1 MRQVEGQTRQHA
13 RLLNLYGIDKII
25 VCINKMDDKIIN
37 YSQDRFNEIK
47 NEVYKMLK
55 KIFGDKKV
63 KQFPFI
69 PISGFKGDNL
79 INKSKNM
86 ISWYKGWNITIKK
99 QEISGYTLLDALN
112 NAIKP
117 PKRSNKKPLRMP
129 VSGIYKISGIGDVI
143 AGRIEQGILR
153 KGINVRFYPSNCGGK
168 VQSIEMH
175 NKPVEIGKSGDN
187 VGINIRGLKDI
198 KPKEGDIMFIENDES
213 DANPPKPVTTFTT
226 MIYVQD
232 HPGQLKVGY
241 TPVIHIRT
249 AKTPANMIDIQWKRN
264 ILKTGKDKI
273 ESPGYIEKGD
283 EAEVIFEPLKPFV
296 CQAFDI
302 CKPLGRLAA
311 MDQNNLVLLGKV
323 TEVSYEPIRGGTNK
337 KKNRSK

>member
-1 MRQVEGQTRQHA
+1 
-13 RLLNLYGIDKII
+13 
-25 VCINKMDDKIIN
+25 MDDKIIN
-37 YSQDRFNEIK
+37 YSEDRFNEIK

-79 INKSKNM
+79 IKRSDKM
-86 ISWYKGWNITIKK
+86 LSWYKGWNITIKK
-99 QEISGYTLLDALN
+99 QEISGFTLSDALDF
-112 NAIKP
+112 AIKP
-117 PKRSNKKPLRMP
+117 PKRANNKPLRMP

-143 AGRIEQGILR
+143 AGRIEQGILK
-153 KGINVRFYPSNCGGK
+153 KGVNVRFYPSNCGGK

-175 NKPVEIGKSGDN
+175 KKPVEIGKSGDN

-198 KPKEGDIMFIENDES
+198 KPKEGDIMFIENDNL
-213 DANPPKPVTTFTT
+213 DTNPPKPVTTFTT

-232 HPGQLKVGY
+232 HPGQLKVGF

-249 AKTPANMIDIQWKRN
+249 AKTPAKMIAIKWKRN
-264 ILKTGKDKI
+264 IQKTGKDKI
-273 ESPGYIEKGD
+273 ESPTYIEKGD
-283 EAEVIFEPLKPFV
+283 EAEVIFQPLKPFV
-296 CQAFDI
+296 CEPFTI

-323 TEVSYEPIRGGTNK
+323 IDVSYDKPQKNDDSASGRAR
-337 KKNRSK
+337 KKNKSK